1 MAIFMDGCDYELAAG
16 MSHPE
21 PTGPLPLGSVL
32 DGAYR
37 LTSLVSQGGMGT
49 VYEAVQLRLDRRVAV
64 KVMAVEL
71 AENKEALARFRR
83 EVRITAKLAHPH
95 IVQLLDFGT
104 TENGQPYLVTEFLE
118 GEDLEQ
124 RLHRFERLPLP
135 FTLDIARQVV
145 AALVAIH
152 GKGVVHR
159 DLKPANVFL
168 VPIQG
173 GADVVKLVDFGISK
187 LHAASTQL
195 THAPSMLGTPEY
207 MSPEQASA
215 RSDAVDH
222 RTDQWALACMLWRML
237 TGAPPFG
244 GRDLNALLNSIV
256 HDEPPS
262 LLELAP
268 RLTPDIE
275 AVLRR
280 GLSKR
285 QSARYPTVLAFWR
298 AFENVAKRAKAADV
312 AADG

>member
-1 MAIFMDGCDYELAAG
+1 

-21 PTGPLPLGSVL
+21 PHATLAVGSVL

-37 LTSLVSQGGMGT
+37 LTQLVSQGGMGT

-64 KVMAVEL
+64 KVMAAEL
-71 AENKEALARFRR
+71 SENKEALARFRR
-83 EVRITAKLAHPH
+83 EVKITSKLAHPH

-104 TENGQPYLVTEFLE
+104 TDRGQPFLVTEFLE
-118 GEDLEQ
+118 GEDLEE
-124 RLHRFERLPLP
+124 RLRRYERLPLP
-135 FTLDIARQVV
+135 FAMDIARQVV
-145 AALVAIH
+145 SALAAIH
-152 GKGVVHR
+152 AKGVVHR
-159 DLKPANVFL
+159 DLKPGNVFL

-187 LHAASTQL
+187 LQAASTQL

-222 RTDQWALACMLWRML
+222 RTDQWALGCLLWRML
-237 TGAPPFG
+237 AGAPPFS
-244 GRDLNALLNSIV
+244 GRDLNGLLNSIV
-256 HDEPPS
+256 HDEPP
-262 LLELAP
+262 LLVALAP

-280 GLSKR
+280 ALSKR
-285 QSARYPTVLAFWR
+285 QAARYPTVLAFWR
-298 AFENVAKRAKAADV
+298 ALENVAKRARGAEPATPADS
-312 AADG
+312 